1 MEKMRMVKLLSCWL
15 LLCGLILL
23 AGCQDRDG
31 ERAAAPRTELVY
43 ASTKDIRDINPHLYG
58 GEMAAQGMVFEPLV
72 INTAEGVRP
81 WLAES
86 WEISPDGRV
95 YLPSA
100 PRGDVQ

>member
-1 MEKMRMVKLLSCWL
+1 MGKLLVCWL
-15 LLCGLILL
+15 LLCGLSLL
-23 AGCQDRDG
+23 AGCREEEKGQAG
-31 ERAAAPRTELVY
+31 APREELVY

-86 WEISPDGRV
+86 WEILMRRV
-95 YLPSA
+95 KTPLGSA
-100 PRGDVQ
+100 L